1 MAALERRLD
10 RPPVES
16 TAADSTGRCNTLDA
30 IVAEGVL
37 QMKRRPPPPHDMRF
51 QALYAMASISILV
64 PTMFF
69 ACNVEREGLLP
80 GKNSA

>member
-1 MAALERRLD
+1 M
-10 RPPVES
+10 RPVAVFQLRENRSYADPLG
-16 TAADSTGRCNTLDA
+16 TAKKDCQLSR
-30 IVAEGVL
+30 
-37 QMKRRPPPPHDMRF
+37 MRQLGF
-51 QALYAMASISILV
+51 QSLYTMASISILV

>member
-1 MAALERRLD
+1 VLD
-10 RPPVES
+10 PLRS
-16 TAADSTGRCNTLDA
+16 FSFAKTGRTGIRYA
-30 IVAEGVL
+30 P
-37 QMKRRPPPPHDMRF
+37 RRKIATSIIADEANRF
-51 QALYAMASISILV
+51 QSLYAMASISILA

>member
-1 MAALERRLD
+1 M
-10 RPPVES
+10 P
-16 TAADSTGRCNTLDA
+16 
-30 IVAEGVL
+30 IVAD
-37 QMKRRPPPPHDMRF
+37 KRMTF
-51 QALYAMASISILV
+51 QPLYAMASISILV